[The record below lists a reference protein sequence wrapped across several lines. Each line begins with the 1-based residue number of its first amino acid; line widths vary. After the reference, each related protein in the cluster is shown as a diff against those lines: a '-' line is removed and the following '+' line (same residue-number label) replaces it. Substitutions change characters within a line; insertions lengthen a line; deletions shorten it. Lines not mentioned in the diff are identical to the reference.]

1 MSSSATP
8 AKARRSSPYDDDPM
22 VRLTGLS
29 LDPPFPPQQHTAPGQ
44 AAQGSTAAAGIAAT
58 TEGDSPAPKA
68 DTKSAVP
75 PPIDTE
81 RPSSALDGDQDEA
94 GFDVDGG
101 VSATP
106 LSAHPDGAH
115 FLTLRALV
123 TTREAGVIIGKAGKN
138 VAEIRETTGVKAGVS
153 KVVHGLHERI
163 LTVSGT
169 VDALSK
175 AFMVVVRH
183 LLENPVESPRQRE
196 PVQPDC
202 ATIRLLVAHQLMGSI
217 IGKGGARIRDIQ
229 EASGAKITVSKDML
243 PQSTERVI
251 EIYGLADA
259 IQIAVYQISECILN
273 DISRISGTVYFSP
286 ENRNGAL
293 RSPRADRFHGDYN
306 DHHHSPRSAGGDG
319 RRRRG
324 SFGEG
329 TPRRGNRAGS
339 AGNNNTNSSTPTT
352 PSSVQLASADPS
364 NGDQRV
370 ETLAVPLEM
379 IGSIIGRGGAFINQ
393 IRKVSGARL
402 RIDEQLEGANT
413 RQVTVTGSD
422 AAVKTAFE
430 MIYGQM
436 ETEKQRRL
444 GGSGG
449 GGGGGGGGS
458 GVGHEDQENGEN
470 HEY

>member
-1 MSSSATP
+1 MSATP
-8 AKARRSSPYDDDPM
+8 VKPRRSSPYDDDPM

-29 LDPPFPPQQHTAPGQ
+29 LDPPFPPHQHAASGQ
-44 AAQGSTAAAGIAAT
+44 AAQGSTLVGATDATAAT
-58 TEGDSPAPKA
+58 PTDGDSAASKPAAPA
-68 DTKSAVP
+68 GTEAKSTVP

-81 RPSSALDGDQDEA
+81 RPSSGLGGDQDEA
-94 GFDVDGG
+94 GYDVDGG

-106 LSAHPDGAH
+106 LSSHPDGAH

-138 VAEIRETTGVKAGVS
+138 VAEIREMTGVKAGVS
-153 KVVHGLHERI
+153 KVVQGVHERI

-175 AFMVVVRH
+175 AFMIVVKH

-202 ATIRLLVAHQLMGSI
+202 ATVRLLVAHQLMGSI

-229 EASGAKITVSKDML
+229 EASGAKITVSKEML

-251 EIYGLADA
+251 EIYGLADS
-259 IQIAVYQISECILN
+259 IQVAVYQISECILN
-273 DISRISGTVYFSP
+273 DISRISGTVYFTP
-286 ENRNGAL
+286 ESRNGM
-293 RSPRADRFHGDYN
+293 RSPRADRFQGDYN

-324 SFGEG
+324 SFGDG

-339 AGNNNTNSSTPTT
+339 ASNPTTPTT
-352 PSSVQLASADPS
+352 PSSVQLASADPL

-436 ETEKQRRL
+436 ETEKNRRL
-444 GGSGG
+444 GGGGAGAGG
-449 GGGGGGGGS
+449 G
-458 GVGHEDQENGEN
+458 VHEGQENGEN
-470 HEY
+470 LEY